1 MEKREFIVV
10 VDSSS
15 NLSKEYR
22 DANNIPYVKMGLT
35 KKFKDHDQEVIAD
48 IDWEVY
54 SNKEL
59 NDWMRDGIIIKTS
72 QVSNSEFTNVFSKL
86 AREGKDILY
95 IACSSALS
103 GSYNFSL
110 TIRDEILETYPDTKI
125 VCVDSLNCDHA
136 IALMAMDA
144 IDMKNEG
151 KTIEE
156 VTQYLEE
163 NKLCYNQIGTVETL
177 EFLKRAG
184 RIKASKAFFGN
195 IFGVKPIIISDIKGN
210 NYAVRK
216 VKGRKNSLIEL
227 VNDLK
232 VVMEGH
238 KDNIVFICHGDSI
251 VDANFLKDL
260 IEKEVNP
267 KEVIIRPLG
276 PIVGASTGPGTMVLY
291 AKGNLETREGNV

>member
-15 NLSKEYR
+15 NMSKEYR
-22 DANNIPYVKMGLT
+22 EANNIPYVKMGLT
-35 KKFKDHDQEVIAD
+35 KKLKDQDQEVIAD
-48 IDWEVY
+48 IDWELY

-59 NDWMRDGIIIKTS
+59 NDWMRSGMIIKTF
-72 QVSNSEFTNVFSKL
+72 QVSSNEFSSVFNKL
-86 AREGKDILY
+86 VEEGKDVLY
-95 IACSSALS
+95 IACSSGLS

-110 TIRDEILETYPDTKI
+110 TVRDEILEKHPEAKI
-125 VCVDSLNCDHA
+125 ICFDSLNCDHA

-144 IDMKNEG
+144 IDMKNQG

-156 VTQYLEE
+156 VVAYLEE

-177 EFLKRAG
+177 DFLKRAG

-195 IFGVKPIIISDIKGN
+195 LFGVKPIIISDIKGN
-210 NYAVRK
+210 NFAVRK

-232 VVMEGH
+232 IVMEGH
-238 KDNIVFICHGDSI
+238 KDNIVFVCHGDSI
-251 VDANFLKDL
+251 EDANFVKDL
-260 IEKEVNP
+260 IEKEINP

-276 PIVGASTGPGTMVLY
+276 PIVGVSTGPGTMALY
-291 AKGNLETREGNV
+291 AKGNPETREGNV